1 MLGNILI
8 FAGVVA
14 LGILWGIGVKNYF
27 DNKNGGLISKD
38 EFRKVESR
46 LRGLEL
52 ETQSKEFEYKKAVIH
67 YEDGPS
73 TKVDMFEDVE
83 RVSSFDDTVVVY
95 HPDRRTIY
103 DDARVIKVEL
113 IENA

>member
-8 FAGVVA
+8 VAGIVA
-14 LGILWGIGVKNYF
+14 LGILWGIGIKNYF
-27 DNKNGGLISKD
+27 DNKNGGLVSKD
-38 EFRKVESR
+38 EFGKIEHR
-46 LRGLEL
+46 LRELEI

-67 YEDGPS
+67 YVDDPS

-83 RVSSFDDTVVVY
+83 RVSSFDDTLVVY

-103 DDARVIKVEL
+103 DDAQVIKVEL

>member
-14 LGILWGIGVKNYF
+14 LGILWGIGIKNYF
-27 DNKNGGLISKD
+27 DNKNGGLVSKD

-46 LRGLEL
+46 LMGLEL
-52 ETQSKEFEYKKAVIH
+52 ETQSQEFGYKKAVIH
-67 YEDGPS
+67 YVDGS
-73 TKVDMFEDVE
+73 TTKVDEFEDIE
-83 RVSSFDDTVVVY
+83 RVSSFDDTLVVY
-95 HPDRRTIY
+95 RPDSRSIY